1 MGRSTHKRN
10 RENLKTHRKKC
21 NIHKTKT
28 RKRRKRKRHT
38 RRSKQMREDIG
49 RGSPEFNQELKFLFG
64 VSPSKDDGVL
74 IGYDGEEIPPLEQFK
89 LDNTRFQ
96 LNELRT
102 DMIGWK
108 RKKKHYRYGAEA
120 GWEYVPEPNNLPKN
134 NYLLYLLEMIPENI
148 SNTPRSGWKTAD
160 NVGLGKEA
168 RAILKGRDLGT
179 KSGENFWVDERLL
192 GENWKGLFD
201 SVSGKDR
208 PIRMTMPEPPDT

>member
-10 RENLKTHRKKC
+10 KENLKTYRKKY

-38 RRSKQMREDIG
+38 RRSKQMRDIG
-49 RGSPEFNQELKFLFG
+49 KGSPELNQELKFLFG
-64 VSPSKDDGVL
+64 VSPPKDDGVL
-74 IGYDGEEIPPLEQFK
+74 LGYDGEEILPIEQFK
-89 LDNTRFQ
+89 IDNTRFQ

-108 RKKKHYRYGAEA
+108 REKKHHKYGAEV
-120 GWEYVPEPNNLPKN
+120 GWEYVPDPNNLPKN
-134 NYLLYLLEMIPENI
+134 NYLLYLLEMMPENI

-160 NVGLGKEA
+160 GVGLDQEA

-201 SVSGKDR
+201 SVSDKDR
-208 PIRMTMPEPPDT
+208 PVRMTMPELPDR